1 MQAPRLSKL
10 FIMLHPHPPTLKL
23 ITAKPVDS
31 HALKTSRY
39 QTPRLTENELA
50 QQTNDLTMQALACGL
65 SILEANFAAT
75 YLLDADTRYLTLGP
89 CGGAQTELANI
100 GVRMLQ
106 QATADLEALT
116 GHVVTLT
123 TADRVKQCNA
133 PMDAA
138 SAVCV
143 PMVAQETPIGTLWF
157 AFDSPRV
164 LDDSELMLIELI
176 AAMAANYFTA
186 IFNGG
191 NHLVDDQLI
200 KMAQNWQQSR
210 RLPINCSHTMWQV
223 QGWHLDDTTISRNYY
238 DCQETEQGISVSL
251 AHSQGCSLEALL
263 SIGVVGSTLQR
274 MIAVTSDPAEI
285 LERTNSSIWE
295 GAAGEQFADALQ
307 IALDTDTGRVTYSCA
322 GEMMLLVVT
331 PNGIEVLEN
340 ASPEIGIMDYGE
352 YENRCHIMQPGDFLV
367 ASTECGFNRGR
378 NWVDELQAITSALK
392 SELTAAQLIASIESI
407 QCDHERQRSTT
418 WAENDRAMLV
428 MQYVG

>member
-1 MQAPRLSKL
+1 
-10 FIMLHPHPPTLKL
+10 
-23 ITAKPVDS
+23 
-31 HALKTSRY
+31 
-39 QTPRLTENELA
+39 
-50 QQTNDLTMQALACGL
+50 
-65 SILEANFAAT
+65 
-75 YLLDADTRYLTLGP
+75 
-89 CGGAQTELANI
+89 
-100 GVRMLQ
+100 
-106 QATADLEALT
+106 
-116 GHVVTLT
+116 
-123 TADRVKQCNA
+123 
-133 PMDAA
+133 
-138 SAVCV
+138 
-143 PMVAQETPIGTLWF
+143 
-157 AFDSPRV
+157 
-164 LDDSELMLIELI
+164 
-176 AAMAANYFTA
+176 MAANYFTA

-210 RLPINCSHTMWQV
+210 RLPINCSHAKWQV

-285 LERTNSSIWE
+285 LERTNSCIWE

-307 IALDTDTGRVTYSCA
+307 IALDADTGRVTYSCA

-340 ASPEIGIMDYGE
+340 VSPEIGIMDYGE

-392 SELTAAQLIASIESI
+392 SEMTAAQLIASIESI

-418 WAENDRAMLV
+418 WAENDRATLV

>member
-1 MQAPRLSKL
+1 MQTPRLSKL
-10 FIMLHPHPPTLKL
+10 FIMSHPHPPTLKL

-31 HALKTSRY
+31 PALKTTRY

-50 QQTNDLTMQALACGL
+50 RQTNDLTMQALACGL

-210 RLPINCSHTMWQV
+210 RLPINCSHAMWQV

-307 IALDTDTGRVTYSCA
+307 IALDADTGRVTYSCA

-418 WAENDRAMLV
+418 WAENDRATLV

>member
-1 MQAPRLSKL
+1 MQAPLL
-10 FIMLHPHPPTLKL
+10 PNPFIMLHPHPPTLKF
-23 ITAKPVDS
+23 IPAKPDLD
-31 HALKTSRY
+31 ALKTSRY
-39 QTPRLTENELA
+39 QPPRLTENELA
-50 QQTNDLTMQALACGL
+50 RQTNDLTMQALACGL

-89 CGGAQTELANI
+89 SCGTQTELANI

-123 TADRVKQCNA
+123 TADRVRQCNA

-143 PMVAQETPIGTLWF
+143 PLVAQDTPIGTLWF
-157 AFDSPRV
+157 SFDSPRV
-164 LDDSELMLIELI
+164 LDDSELLLIELI
-176 AAMAANYFTA
+176 AAMSANYFTA

-191 NHLVDDQLI
+191 NHRVDDQLI
-200 KMAQNWQQSR
+200 KMAQDWQQSR
-210 RLPINCSHTMWQV
+210 RLPIQRSHDMWQV
-223 QGWHLDDTTISRNYY
+223 QSWHLDDTTISRNYY
-238 DCQETEQGISVSL
+238 DCQETEHEINVSL

-263 SIGVVGSTLQR
+263 SIGVVGNTLQR
-274 MIAVTSDPAEI
+274 MVAATSDPAAI

-307 IALDTDTGRVTYSCA
+307 IALDADTGRVTYSCA

-331 PNGIEVLEN
+331 PQGIEVLEN
-340 ASPEIGIMDYGE
+340 ISPEIGIMDYGE

-367 ASTECGFNRGR
+367 ASTECGFHRDD
-378 NWVDELQAITSALK
+378 NWVDELQAITSASK
-392 SELTAAQLIASIESI
+392 SKMTAAKLIASIESI
-407 QCDHERQRSTT
+407 QCDHQQQRSKT
-418 WAENDRAMLV
+418 WTENDRAMLV

>member
-1 MQAPRLSKL
+1 LQAPRLFNL
-10 FIMLHPHPPTLKL
+10 FTMLHPHPPTLKL
-23 ITAKPVDS
+23 IPAKPVDS
-31 HALKTSRY
+31 AALKTSRY
-39 QTPRLTENELA
+39 PPPRLTENELA
-50 QQTNDLTMQALACGL
+50 RQTNDLTMQALACGL

-89 CGGAQTELANI
+89 FGGAQTELANI

-123 TADRVKQCNA
+123 TAERVKQCNA

-143 PMVAQETPIGTLWF
+143 PLVAQDTPIGTLWF
-157 AFDSPRV
+157 SFDSPRV

-176 AAMAANYFTA
+176 AAMSANYFTA
-186 IFNGG
+186 ILNGG

-210 RLPINCSHTMWQV
+210 RLPINCSHAMWLV
-223 QGWHLDDTTISRNYY
+223 QGWRLDDTTISRNYY
-238 DCQETEQGISVSL
+238 DCQETAQGISVSL

-263 SIGVVGSTLQR
+263 SIGVVGNTLQR
-274 MIAVTSDPAEI
+274 MVAVTSDPAEI
-285 LERTNSSIWE
+285 LERTNSCIWE

-307 IALDTDTGRVTYSCA
+307 IALDADTGRVTYSCA

-331 PNGIEVLEN
+331 PEGIEVLEN
-340 ASPEIGIMDYGE
+340 ISPEIGIMDYGE

-367 ASTECGFNRGR
+367 ASTECGFNRVG

-392 SELTAAQLIASIESI
+392 SKMTAAKLIASIESI
-407 QCDHERQRSTT
+407 QCDQEQQRSTS
-418 WAENDRAMLV
+418 WVENDRAMLV

>member
-1 MQAPRLSKL
+1 
-10 FIMLHPHPPTLKL
+10 MLHPDPPTLKL
-23 ITAKPVDS
+23 IPAKPIDLD
-31 HALKTSRY
+31 ALKTSRY
-39 QTPRLTENELA
+39 QPPRLTENELA
-50 QQTNDLTMQALACGL
+50 RQTNDLTMQALACGL
-65 SILEANFAAT
+65 SILEANFAAI

-89 CGGAQTELANI
+89 FGGAQTELANI

-143 PMVAQETPIGTLWF
+143 PLVAQDTPIGTLWF
-157 AFDSPRV
+157 SFDSPRV

-176 AAMAANYFTA
+176 AAMSANYFTA

-200 KMAQNWQQSR
+200 QIAQHWQESR
-210 RLPINCSHTMWQV
+210 RLPIHCSHAMWLV
-223 QGWHLDDTTISRNYY
+223 QGWHLDDATISRNYY
-238 DCQETEQGISVSL
+238 DCQETEHGISASL
-251 AHSQGCSLEALL
+251 AHSQGGSLEALL
-263 SIGVVGSTLQR
+263 SIGVVGNTLQR
-274 MIAVTSDPAEI
+274 MVAVTTDPAEI
-285 LERTNSSIWE
+285 LERTNSCIWE
-295 GAAGEQFADALQ
+295 GAAGEQFADVLQ
-307 IALDTDTGRVTYSCA
+307 FALDADTGRVIYSCA
-322 GEMMLLVVT
+322 GEMILLVVT
-331 PNGIEVLEN
+331 PSGIEVLEN
-340 ASPEIGIMDYGE
+340 ISPEIGIMDYGE

-367 ASTECGFNRGR
+367 ASTECGFNRDG

-392 SELTAAQLIASIESI
+392 SKMTVEKLIASIESI
-407 QCDHERQRSTT
+407 QCDHERQHSTS
-418 WAENDRAMLV
+418 WVKNDPAMLV